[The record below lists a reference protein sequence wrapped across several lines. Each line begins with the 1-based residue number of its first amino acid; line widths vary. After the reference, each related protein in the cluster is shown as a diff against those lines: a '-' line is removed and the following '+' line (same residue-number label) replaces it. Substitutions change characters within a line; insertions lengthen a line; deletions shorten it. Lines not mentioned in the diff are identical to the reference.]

1 MRLRWE
7 GLNLDR
13 YTNIRI
19 SSDAIQK
26 NHYFRIVGEWK
37 AKVDGLSMDL
47 DGSQKE
53 TRNASSDLFRIK
65 NAYEEAVLQLDE
77 VSFQLIE
84 KYFIRFHSFVIV

>member
-1 MRLRWE
+1 M
-7 GLNLDR
+7 
-13 YTNIRI
+13 
-19 SSDAIQK
+19 
-26 NHYFRIVGEWK
+26 GEWK

-77 VSFQLIE
+77 VSFQFIRVLYLVYLREILIE
-84 KYFIRFHSFVIV
+84 NSVTKLKMISSRI

>member
-1 MRLRWE
+1 M
-7 GLNLDR
+7 
-13 YTNIRI
+13 
-19 SSDAIQK
+19 
-26 NHYFRIVGEWK
+26 GEWK

-77 VSFQLIE
+77 VSLQLLE
-84 KYFIRFHSFVIV
+84 FY

>member
-1 MRLRWE
+1 M
-7 GLNLDR
+7 
-13 YTNIRI
+13 
-19 SSDAIQK
+19 
-26 NHYFRIVGEWK
+26 GEWK

-77 VSFQLIE
+77 VTFQFIRVLYLVYLREILIE
-84 KYFIRFHSFVIV
+84 NSVTK

>member
-1 MRLRWE
+1 M
-7 GLNLDR
+7 
-13 YTNIRI
+13 
-19 SSDAIQK
+19 
-26 NHYFRIVGEWK
+26 GEWK

-77 VSFQLIE
+77 VSIQFIRVLYLVYLREILIE
-84 KYFIRFHSFVIV
+84 NSVTKLKMISSRI

>member
-1 MRLRWE
+1 M
-7 GLNLDR
+7 
-13 YTNIRI
+13 
-19 SSDAIQK
+19 
-26 NHYFRIVGEWK
+26 GEWK

-77 VSFQLIE
+77 VSFQFIRVLYLVYLREILIE
-84 KYFIRFHSFVIV
+84 NSVTKYKMISSRI